1 MVNKKPE
8 PKGKLKA
15 AQKSFKEDSMKQEG
29 KKAILVQRKN
39 YDKGI
44 AMKKAVQRKAD
55 KPFGSTIGKK

>member
-8 PKGKLKA
+8 PKGKLQS
-15 AQKSFKEDSMKQEG
+15 AQKSFKSDAMKQEG
-29 KKAILVQRKN
+29 EKAILVQRAN

-44 AMKKAVQRKAD
+44 AMKKAVQKKAD